1 MKRESSSGSSASEDS
16 SYLKEEVNVDSD
28 DDSNYLE
35 GGNSDANVFSGEGQ
49 SPRQGYTLLRE
60 EEIGQLQEDD
70 IVGVST
76 VLSISKSAAC
86 FLLCHFSWR
95 VNRLKD
101 EWFSDEDKVRETA
114 GLLRKPVFLHR
125 LGSVNCGI
133 CFDDYDYS
141 CDELA
146 GGTIFSAACGH
157 PFCKD
162 CWTGYISTSINDGPG
177 CLMLRC
183 PEPSCTAAVDL
194 DLIRNVLKNQHD
206 HEIERYKR
214 YLLRSYVEKHKQMKW
229 CPAPDC
235 EYAVKVFDEDLTG
248 NGSCYDVSCSC
259 SNSFC
264 WNCVEEVHSPVQ
276 CDTVGKWILKN
287 KDDSQN
293 AQWIVVNTKPCP
305 KCKTPIEK
313 NNGCNHM
320 RCSPPCGHHFCWLC
334 LGPLGCKCNSFNR
347 AANQNAKKE
356 ESQSERER
364 KRLKMSLERYNHY
377 YVRWAN
383 NQASKKKAVESLH
396 KAQTVYIVKL
406 ASKPIPFLTKTND
419 FEFIIEAWKQIIEC
433 RQVIKWTYAYGYYI
447 PEETK
452 YDKKRQLFEY
462 LQGQAEH
469 SLERLHQ
476 CAETEVIG
484 FVKDW
489 APLEKFPDFRLKL
502 IQLTNVT
509 GTYFKKLVTALENGL
524 SEVETS

>member
-1 MKRESSSGSSASEDS
+1 MKRKSSGDVKQDYESASDGS
-16 SYLKEEVNVDSD
+16 SYLEEEGIVDGCD
-28 DDSNYLE
+28 DPNYLE
-35 GGNSDANVFSGEGQ
+35 GEEDTDANVFSVETQ
-49 SPRQGYTLLRE
+49 SPQQNYKFLRE
-60 EEIGQLQEDD
+60 EEIGRLQEDD
-70 IVGVST
+70 ITGVSN

-86 FLLCHFSWR
+86 FLLCHFNWR
-95 VNRLKD
+95 VNRLQE
-101 EWFSDEDKVRETA
+101 EWFSDEDKVREIA
-114 GLLRKPVFLHR
+114 GLLKKPVLPHR
-125 LGSVNCGI
+125 LGNVNCGI
-133 CFDDYDYS
+133 CFEDYS
-141 CDELA
+141 YSSDQ
-146 GGTIFSAACGH
+146 SAACGH
-157 PFCKD
+157 AFCKD

-183 PEPSCTAAVDL
+183 PEPSCSAAVDW
-194 DLIRNVLKNQHD
+194 DLIQNVLTNQHD

-229 CPAPDC
+229 CPAPGC

-248 NGSCYDVSCSC
+248 NGACYDVSCIC
-259 SNSFC
+259 SKSFC
-264 WNCVEEVHSPVQ
+264 WNCAEEVHSPVD

-320 RCSPPCGHHFCWLC
+320 RCKPPCGQNFCWLC
-334 LGPLGCKCNSFNR
+334 LGQLGCKCNGYNR
-347 AANQNAKKE
+347 AVTQNVKE
-356 ESQSERER
+356 ENESERER

-383 NQASKKKAVESLH
+383 NQASKQKAVESLH
-396 KAQTVYIVKL
+396 KAQTEHIVNL
-406 ASKPIPFLTKTND
+406 ASKSIPLITKPND
-419 FEFIIEAWKQIIEC
+419 LEFIIEAWNQIIEC

-447 PEETK
+447 PQESK

-462 LQGQAEH
+462 LQGQAEL

-476 CAETEVIG
+476 CAETEMKG
-484 FVKDW
+484 FVKDLV
-489 APLEKFPDFRLKL
+489 PLEEFQDFRLKL
-502 IQLTNVT
+502 IRLTNVT